1 MFTFGRQREKECAAY
16 YLRNPDQLSLIEDV
30 VDAVHDV
37 IEDEHKI
44 DDFRAAFERAFVD
57 GGSGV
62 WEKTASWLT
71 KLSVEHEELLT
82 EWRKLSTH
90 PKAEVRFRVA
100 CCMNDMPAEVAA
112 ELADAFLTDH
122 SRKVREMSAA
132 RIEEVLGEP
141 GDARESPS

>member
-16 YLRNPDQLSLIEDV
+16 YLRKPDQLTLIQDV

-37 IEDEHKI
+37 IEHKREI
-44 DDFRAAFERAFVD
+44 DAVRDTFERALVN

-62 WEKTASWLT
+62 WEQTASWLT
-71 KLSVEHEELLT
+71 KLSIEHEELLT

-100 CCMNDMPAEVAA
+100 CCMNDMPSELAA
-112 ELADAFLTDH
+112 ELAGVFSTDR

-132 RIEEVLGEP
+132 RMEEVLGEP
-141 GDARESPS
+141 DDARESPS